1 MIDWS
6 DFKFEFT
13 LGKQYVA
20 ELVGIEGRRR
30 GISGWVMPYP
40 WVAQLEKARRVRS
53 VASTLELAG
62 TTVPEQRISEIL
74 DDDVRTSSNLGVV
87 SPQARVIDVTQ
98 AFTWLKE
105 QFDYKIKQK
114 CSLETVLELHRLST
128 LSTAD
133 EHNVPGRFR
142 LYEVASDR
150 NLTSG
155 IHRGAPSGNLPALM
169 DRFVEWIG
177 SEELANRVHPVVR
190 ALIAH
195 FFLATIQPF
204 GQGNGRVSRFIETGL
219 LYQAGFNVPGFH
231 GLHDYYSQN
240 ESDYRSLLQ
249 DARNSEPFDLTE
261 FVAFGLRG
269 IRRDLEEILSYIH
282 SRLYQVLYRRMLDE
296 ARLKRVSERRMVLNE
311 REHSLLSY
319 LLKITEPTE
328 TLAKQ
333 RLHRINLAELLDD
346 PFTTTLYKGRTRRTI
361 QREIDRLEHNG
372 FIQCEKRDG
381 EFFVAIDYDAIGK
394 F

>member
-13 LGKQYVA
+13 LRKQYVA

-40 WVAQLEKARRVRS
+40 WVAQLEKARLVRS
-53 VASTLELAG
+53 IASTLELAG
-62 TTVPEQRISEIL
+62 TTIPEQRIGEIL
-74 DDDVRTSSNLGVV
+74 DEDMKVSSNQGVV
-87 SPQARVIDVTQ
+87 SPQARVIDVTK
-98 AFTWLKE
+98 ALTWLKE
-105 QFDYKIKQK
+105 QFDFKTKQK
-114 CSLETVLELHRLST
+114 CSLETVLELHRLTT
-128 LSTAD
+128 LSAAD

-155 IHRGAPSGNLPALM
+155 IHRSAPAGDLPALM
-169 DRFVEWIG
+169 DKFVEWIG
-177 SEELANRVHPVVR
+177 SEELSNRVHPVVR

-195 FFLATIQPF
+195 FFLDTIHPF

-219 LYQAGFNVPGFH
+219 LYQAGFNVPGFQ

-394 F
+394 Y